1 MKYFRVHTAD
11 IAYVTK
17 QPRGIFTAVGK
28 LVDAKLLS
36 EDEEKQYW
44 DQRAYFERGLPV
56 PPFYEEGNPD
66 RAITWFK
73 DNQQGHKIWQEMG
86 FYRKMCR
93 KHQVKLYLSECSE
106 MPGEVIYED
115 EFQIAVKNQREE
127 SLITTRPLENDSF
140 VE

>member
-17 QPRGIFTAVGK
+17 QPRGIFTVVGK

-44 DQRAYFERGLPV
+44 DQRAYFERVLPV

-66 RAITWFK
+66 RAIT
-73 DNQQGHKIWQEMG
+73 
-86 FYRKMCR
+86 
-93 KHQVKLYLSECSE
+93 
-106 MPGEVIYED
+106 
-115 EFQIAVKNQREE
+115 
-127 SLITTRPLENDSF
+127 
-140 VE
+140 

>member
-44 DQRAYFERGLPV
+44 DQRAYFERVLPV

-66 RAITWFK
+66 RAITWSRITSK
-73 DNQQGHKIWQEMG
+73 ATRSG
-86 FYRKMCR
+86 RKWAFTGKCA
-93 KHQVKLYLSECSE
+93 E
-106 MPGEVIYED
+106 
-115 EFQIAVKNQREE
+115 N
-127 SLITTRPLENDSF
+127 TR
-140 VE
+140 